1 MIRRTFKRFSTRQW
15 WVACSSLAVFVVAV
29 LCAAPSQAEI
39 ILSNGDV
46 QLFDFN
52 GPATGHPN
60 PPLIDITRLSLA
72 GGRVFTNQVTGSP
85 FALGSTV
92 RTIGVMTIGSAI
104 NGTNIPA
111 TLPNTTNL
119 NVIFAVEGTIIST
132 GTVVNVKFDAGRA
145 LLLSDTTGNS
155 VAFEINHPSTWNFGN
170 QFAEFRLLPQ
180 QFVIDGSTLGITGHG
195 GTTADGSGHISFPPS
210 STNVSGVN
218 TAVQAASQGV
228 FLLGEDSTAAQNA
241 GTGFT
246 NPGLGTF
253 TGNNFL
259 RNVDAAPTVAKLLE
273 SVVAVTNQTA
283 LGTLPVTLTSSD
295 LTALDSIA
303 VYALG
308 AGKTFTAGG
317 YTPTGL
323 GAGTGDF
330 MADLTGDVYVGY
342 YGIIPEPGSLVMS
355 LLGMGGM
362 MAVGVVRR
370 LRSRKNEG

>member
-1 MIRRTFKRFSTRQW
+1 
-15 WVACSSLAVFVVAV
+15 VFVVAV

-60 PPLIDITRLSLA
+60 PPLIDITRLSFS

-111 TLPNTTNL
+111 NLPDTTNL

-132 GTVVNVKFDAGRA
+132 GTVVNVKFDVGRA
-145 LLLSDTTGNS
+145 LLMSDTTGNS
-155 VAFEINHPSTWNFGN
+155 VAFDINHPSTWNFGK
-170 QFAEFRLLPQ
+170 QFAEFTLLPQ

-195 GTTADGSGHISFPPS
+195 GTTADGSGHVSFPPS

-228 FLLGEDSTAAQNA
+228 FLFGEDSTANQNA
-241 GTGFT
+241 GNVV
-246 NPGLGTF
+246 NPGLGIW
-253 TGNNFL
+253 TGDNFL
-259 RNVDAAPTVAKLLE
+259 RNVDVAAGVAKLLE

-283 LGTLPVTLTSSD
+283 LGTLPVTLTSDD
-295 LTALDSIA
+295 LTALDNIA
-303 VYALG
+303 EYALG
-308 AGKTFTAGG
+308 TGNKFTAGG

-370 LRSRKNEG
+370 LRSRKSEGT